1 MLRRNKRLASIALI
15 LISIGVLTAFSQDD
29 PATFRSDTR
38 LVVLHASVVD
48 SKGKLLTH
56 LQRDAFKVFENGT
69 PQELRIFRRE
79 DVPVSL
85 GLIVDNSGS
94 MRNKRQKVEAA
105 ALAMVKASN
114 PRDEV
119 MVVNYNDEA
128 YEDVPLTSDMK
139 KMEEGLSRID
149 ARGGTAM
156 YDAISMTMDRLKDKG
171 KREKK
176 VIMLITDGNDNASVT
191 KLEQLVRKATTNSDI
206 VIHVIGILEE
216 EERREAKK
224 AKSAIEKIA
233 TATGGLY
240 YFPKE
245 LAEVERISLEV
256 AHDIRN
262 QYVLAY
268 SPSIQ
273 ALDGSFR
280 QIKVTANGPNRPVVR
295 TRSGYYATP
304 ESKSKTTST
313 SAKAQ

>member
-1 MLRRNKRLASIALI
+1 MLRRNKRLAFITL
-15 LISIGVLTAFSQDD
+15 LFLSIGVLAAFSQDD
-29 PATFRSDTR
+29 QATFRSDTR

-48 SKGKLLTH
+48 NKGKLLTH
-56 LQRDAFKVFENGT
+56 LQRDAFKVYENGT

-85 GLIVDNSGS
+85 GLIIDNSGS

-128 YEDVPLTSDMK
+128 YEDVPLTSDVK
-139 KMEEGLSRID
+139 KMEEGLARID

-206 VIHVIGILEE
+206 VIHIIGVLED

-280 QIKVTANGPNRPVVR
+280 QIKVTANGPNRPAVR

-304 ESKSKTTST
+304 ENR
-313 SAKAQ
+313 SAKPNS

>member
-15 LISIGVLTAFSQDD
+15 LLSIGVLTAFSQDD

-304 ESKSKTTST
+304 ESKSKTTT
-313 SAKAQ
+313 ASAKAQ